1 MRKIGKWLIGGG
13 ALLILCS
20 VGLVLFG
27 QLSATRAQ
35 SEAAN
40 TLAHIDKR
48 LPPPTVGTPDALSSM
63 QMPTLAVNGTDV
75 AGILE
80 IPSLQLRLPV
90 GNAWE
95 SRSRTSFP
103 RRFAGSVYDGSL
115 SVGGYDQ
122 KGQFDCLKSVD
133 IGTVATITDM
143 TGARFSY
150 EVTDILRK
158 TSVEAETLTSV
169 DADLTLFVR
178 EAYSMGYIVVCCTRQ
193 GAT

>member
-1 MRKIGKWLIGGG
+1 MRKIGKWLIDAG

-40 TLAHIDKR
+40 TLAHIDTL
-48 LPPPTVGTPDALSSM
+48 LPAPTVGTPDAFSSM
-63 QMPTLAVNGTDV
+63 QMPTLSVNGTDIV
-75 AGILE
+75 GVLE
-80 IPSLQLRLPV
+80 IPACSLRLPI
-90 GNAWE
+90 GDTWE
-95 SRSRTSFP
+95 TRNRASFP

-122 KGQFDCLKSVD
+122 KGQFDCLKVVD
-133 IGTVATITDM
+133 IGTAVTVTDM

-158 TSVEAETLTSV
+158 TSAEAETLTSV

-178 EAYSMGYIVVCCTRQ
+178 EAYSMDYIVVCCTRQ